1 MRKFCIGDIHGG
13 YLALKQ
19 VLEAVNFDYDNDRL
33 VALGDVTDGWPE
45 VAECIEELMK
55 IKNLVYIKGNHDEWT
70 ERFLEW
76 TIEHGIKM
84 SSPNTIWYSQGGKA
98 TYQSYSYEDGKNLH
112 LVDKHLK
119 FLSEAKLYHIDEDN
133 RIFMHAGFNPR
144 VPLEEQYHLEVGQ
157 KEGENAT
164 FYWDRQFW
172 GHMIRIK
179 ETGTTNPGDKVWEQY
194 NEIYIGHTPT
204 INYEEDGLPMNIG
217 NVWNMD
223 TGATYDGKLSIMD
236 IDTKE
241 ITQSDSLYL
250 LYPEHMGRNGKFL
263 AKK

>member
-19 VLEAVNFDYDNDRL
+19 VLEVVNFDYENDTL
-33 VALGDVTDGWPE
+33 IALGDVTDGWPD
-45 VAECIEELMK
+45 VAESIEELMK
-55 IKNLVYIKGNHDEWT
+55 IKNLIYLKGNHDEWT

-76 TIEHGIKM
+76 TLEHGVKM
-84 SSPNTIWYSQGGKA
+84 SSNNQMWYMQGGKA
-98 TYQSYSYEDGKNLH
+98 TYQSYYDKPE
-112 LVDKHLK
+112 LVQKHLK
-119 FLSEAKLYHIDEDN
+119 FLRDAKLYYIDEEN
-133 RIFMHAGFNPR
+133 RIFMHAGFDPR

-179 ETGTTNPGDKVWEQY
+179 ETGATNPGDKVWEQY

-204 INYEEDGLPMNIG
+204 INYETDGNPMNIG

-223 TGATYDGKLSIMD
+223 TGATYDGRLSLMN

-241 ITQSDSLYL
+241 IVQSDPVYT
-250 LYPEHMGRNGKFL
+250 LYPDHMGRNGKLL
-263 AKK
+263 AKE